1 MDGVHDPIPLLD
13 LQAQHRG
20 IEAELISAIT
30 NVVASGRFVL
40 ATGVESFES
49 DLAKLCE
56 VRRAVSCNSG
66 TDALWLALHA
76 LGIGPGDAVLCPAFS
91 FVATASTVVRLGA
104 RPVFADIDPATF
116 NLDPQDAIRRAEG
129 ESDLRAI
136 ITADLFG
143 RLCELGDLAAFARE
157 RGLPIVEDA
166 AQSIGALDEQGARPG
181 SRTTAACFSFYPTK
195 NLGALGDGGGV
206 VTSDPALARR
216 IESLRGHCE
225 NGAGVYDT
233 IGINSRLD
241 EIQAVALSVKLRH
254 LESWNAARRELA
266 AHYDALFA
274 ARGAA
279 TTSQPPETSALG
291 LRTPAPC
298 HAPGRHT
305 YHRYVVR
312 VAASRRAEL
321 IERLRG
327 QGIGCEVY
335 YPTGLHQQPA
345 LAAFA
350 PSSPL
355 PETLRASQEALAI
368 PLYPE
373 MGFERVER
381 VVEAVTRILER

>member
-1 MDGVHDPIPLLD
+1 MDAARDPIPLLD

-30 NVVASGRFVL
+30 NVVVSGRFVL

-56 VRRAVSCNSG
+56 ARRAVSCNSG
-66 TDALWLALHA
+66 TDALWLALRA

-91 FVATASTVVRLGA
+91 FVATAATVVRLGA

-136 ITADLFG
+136 VTADLFG
-143 RLCELGDLAAFARE
+143 RLCELGDLVAFARE

-166 AQSIGALDEQGARPG
+166 AQSIGALDQSGGRPA
-181 SRTTAACFSFYPTK
+181 SRTAAACFSFYPTK

-206 VTSDPALARR
+206 VTPDPELAGR
-216 IESLRGHCE
+216 IESLRGHGE
-225 NGAGVYDT
+225 NGEGVYET

-254 LESWNAARRELA
+254 LESWNAARRKLA

-274 ARGAA
+274 ARGAT
-279 TTSQPPETSALG
+279 TTSQPEQASALG

-298 HAPGRHT
+298 PAPGRHT

-321 IERLRG
+321 IERLRS

-335 YPTGLHQQPA
+335 YPKGLHQQPA

-355 PETLRASQEALAI
+355 PETQRASQEALAL

-373 MGFERVER
+373 MGLERVER
-381 VVEAVTRILER
+381 VVEAVSRILER